1 MAHGALRVR
10 SLDVSL
16 ASSEDRLRAP
26 CDLGLPAVDAQV
38 DKFWESPRAS
48 TCAQRGAKKNRSD
61 PLVLGLDLVFH
72 SALAEFD
79 LKAEVQLSL
88 HGLVD
93 RENKIVKKG

>member
-26 CDLGLPAVDAQV
+26 CDLGLAAVDAQV

-48 TCAQRGAKKNRSD
+48 TCAQRGAKKTNGQIPWFWTWIWFST
-61 PLVLGLDLVFH
+61 
-72 SALAEFD
+72 
-79 LKAEVQLSL
+79 L
-88 HGLVD
+88 H
-93 RENKIVKKG
+93 